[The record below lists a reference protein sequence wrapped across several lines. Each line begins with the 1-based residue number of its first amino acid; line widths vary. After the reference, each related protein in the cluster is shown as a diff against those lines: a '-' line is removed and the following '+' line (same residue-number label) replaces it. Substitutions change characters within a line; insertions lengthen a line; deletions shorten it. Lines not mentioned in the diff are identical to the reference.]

1 MAKRQMDARSP
12 RGLLLGL
19 LGLAGA
25 GALMIL
31 LLFLK
36 PGLPSAPTAG
46 KPIYAGRFLHGRR
59 LCSLFRRACK
69 DWY

>member
-31 LLFLK
+31 LLFL
-36 PGLPSAPTAG
+36 
-46 KPIYAGRFLHGRR
+46 
-59 LCSLFRRACK
+59 
-69 DWY
+69 